1 MNKLGCH
8 VSMSAPD
15 YLLGSLDM
23 ATSQDANCF
32 MIYTGSPQS
41 IARQP
46 ISKLKVK
53 EFHQALKEK
62 HIPIEDVIVHSPYI
76 INCANSEEKK
86 RHFAKV
92 FLAQEVDR
100 VNQIGA
106 KYLVLHPGSNPDKT
120 LGCKYIAEAI
130 NFVNK
135 KNNHVIICLE
145 TMAGK
150 GNEIGSK
157 FEELKEIIKQVE
169 NKNLVGVCLDTC
181 HISDSGYEI
190 TDPSATL
197 KVFDDI
203 IGLKYLKVIHV
214 NDSLNEK
221 GAHKDRH
228 ANIGEGKIGLKTLKA
243 WVNYPLVSK
252 ICKILETPW
261 TIDGPIYKKEIHMLL
276 GK

>member
-15 YLLGSLDM
+15 YLLGSLAM
-23 ATSQDANCF
+23 ANSQDANCF

-46 ISKLKVK
+46 ISKLKVEELHK
-53 EFHQALKEK
+53 ALKEQ
-62 HIPIEDVIVHSPYI
+62 HIPIEDVIVHAPYI
-76 INCANSEEKK
+76 INCANSDAKK
-86 RHFAKV
+86 RGFAKS
-92 FLAQEVDR
+92 FLKQEAER
-100 VNQIGA
+100 VSQIGA
-106 KYLVLHPGSNPDKT
+106 KYLVLHPGSNANKEE
-120 LGCKYIAEAI
+120 GCKYIAEAI
-130 NFVNK
+130 NYVNK
-135 KNNHVIICLE
+135 TNHHTVICLE

-181 HISDSGYEI
+181 HISDAGYDI
-190 TDPSATL
+190 KDPSATL

-203 IGLKYLKVIHV
+203 IGLKYLKVIHI
-214 NDSLNEK
+214 NDSLNK
-221 GAHKDRH
+221 QGAHKDRH
-228 ANIGEGKIGLKTLKA
+228 ANIGEGEIGLKTLKE
-243 WVNYPLVSK
+243 WVNYPMVSK

-261 TIDGPIYKKEIHMLL
+261 SYDGPIYKKEIHMLL

>member
-8 VSMSAPD
+8 VSMCAPD

-23 ATSQDANCF
+23 ALSQDANCF

-46 ISKLKVK
+46 INKLKIDELHK
-53 EFHQALKEK
+53 ALKEK
-62 HIPIEDVIVHSPYI
+62 HIPIEDVIVHAPYI
-76 INCANSEEKK
+76 INCANSDAKK
-86 RHFAKV
+86 WTFAKN
-92 FLAQEVDR
+92 FLKQEVDR

-106 KYLVLHPGSNPDKT
+106 KFLVLHPGSNANKDEGIKQ
-120 LGCKYIAEAI
+120 IAEAI
-130 NFVNK
+130 NYVNK
-135 KNNHVIICLE
+135 TNNNVVICLE

-157 FEELKEIIKQVE
+157 FEELKAIIKLVE

-181 HISDSGYEI
+181 HISDAGYDMK
-190 TDPSATL
+190 DPSATL
-197 KVFDDI
+197 KIFDDI
-203 IGLKYLKVIHV
+203 IGLKYLRVIHI
-214 NDSLNEK
+214 NDSLNDK

-228 ANIGEGKIGLKTLKA
+228 ANIGEGKIGLKTLKE
-243 WVNYPLVSK
+243 WVNYPLIGK

-261 TIDGPIYKKEIHMLL
+261 SLSGPVYKKEIHMLL

>member
-8 VSMSAPD
+8 VSMCAPD

-23 ATSQDANCF
+23 ALSQDANCF

-46 ISKLKVK
+46 VNKLKVD
-53 EFHQALKEK
+53 EFVKALKEK
-62 HIPIEDVIVHSPYI
+62 HIPIEDVIVHAPYI
-76 INCANSEEKK
+76 INCANADTKK
-86 RHFAKV
+86 HNFAKT
-92 FLAQEVDR
+92 FLAQEVER
-100 VNQIGA
+100 VNKIGA
-106 KYLVLHPGSNPDKT
+106 KYLVLHPGSNENKEV
-120 LGCKYIAEAI
+120 GIKQIAEAI
-130 NFVNK
+130 NYVNK
-135 KNNHVIICLE
+135 KNNHTIICLE

-157 FEELKEIIKQVE
+157 FEELKQIIKLVE

-181 HISDSGYEI
+181 HISDSGYDIKE
-190 TDPSATL
+190 PSQTL
-197 KVFDDI
+197 KVFDDV
-203 IGLKYLKVIHV
+203 IGLKYLKVMHI
-214 NDSLNEK
+214 NDSLNES

-228 ANIGEGKIGLKTLKA
+228 ANIGEGKIGLKTLQK
-243 WVNYPLVSK
+243 WVNYPMVSK

-261 TIDGPIYKKEIHMLL
+261 SIEGPIYKKEIHMLL

>member
-8 VSMSAPD
+8 VSMCAPD

-23 ATSQDANCF
+23 ALSQDANCF

-46 ISKLKVK
+46 INKLKVK
-53 EFHQALKEK
+53 EFHAALKEK
-62 HIPIEDVIVHSPYI
+62 HIPIKDVIVHSPYI
-76 INCANSEEKK
+76 INCANPEAKK
-86 RHFAKV
+86 RHFAKT

-106 KYLVLHPGSNPDKT
+106 KYLVLHPGSNANKEE
-120 LGCKYIAEAI
+120 GCKYIAEAI

-135 KNNHVIICLE
+135 TNKSVVICLE

-157 FEELKEIIKQVE
+157 FEELKSIIKQVE

-181 HISDSGYEI
+181 HVSDAGYDVY
-190 TDPSATL
+190 DPSATL
-197 KVFDDI
+197 KVFDDV

-214 NDSLNEK
+214 NDSLNDQ

-228 ANIGEGKIGLKTLKA
+228 ANIGEGKIGLKILK
-243 WVNYPLVSK
+243 
-252 ICKILETPW
+252 E
-261 TIDGPIYKKEIHMLL
+261 
-276 GK
+276 